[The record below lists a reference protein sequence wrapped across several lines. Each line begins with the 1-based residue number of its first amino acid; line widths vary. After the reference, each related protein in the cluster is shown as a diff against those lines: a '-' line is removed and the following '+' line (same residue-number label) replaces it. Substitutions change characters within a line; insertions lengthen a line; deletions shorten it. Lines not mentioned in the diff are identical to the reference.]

1 MNEEEDFLVKVSEV
15 RRVLAVMEAV
25 RESGKIGKTIDFE

>member
-1 MNEEEDFLVKVSEV
+1 V